1 MRSEEMSIYQKAKD
15 AKFAVEFALMMLA
28 CGRNEEAAK
37 RFDDAIKFLAEIM
50 EGEKQ
55 EALI

>member
-1 MRSEEMSIYQKAKD
+1 MSIYQKAKD